1 MLYRFSHKTGAYG
14 VTIKEE
20 NDDQVL
26 VQVEQVIKHPK
37 QGDLHNPGQT
47 EGVFFHERRA
57 LSHYE
62 KRYATRSQLREFN
75 VEEMTYEASL
85 QQAITKMENDLKQ
98 QNTEFA
104 KLALNNLENLKMT
117 IQFNI
122 NKNFYR
128 SFERVSSYLTS
139 SEKSLLICVFV
150 VFQNNMI
157 HV

>member
-1 MLYRFSHKTGAYG
+1 MLHRFSHKTGTYG
-14 VTIKEE
+14 VSIVEQHGDE
-20 NDDQVL
+20 VL
-26 VQVEQVIKHPK
+26 VQIEQVIKHPK

-104 KLALNNLENLKMT
+104 KLALNNLENIKIDYS
-117 IQFNI
+117 IQYKQKF
-122 NKNFYR
+122 
-128 SFERVSSYLTS
+128 L
-139 SEKSLLICVFV
+139 
-150 VFQNNMI
+150 
-157 HV
+157 

>member
-75 VEEMTYEASL
+75 VEEMTYESSL

-104 KLALNNLENLKMT
+104 KLALNNLENLKNDYS
-117 IQFNI
+117 IQYKQKF
-122 NKNFYR
+122 
-128 SFERVSSYLTS
+128 L
-139 SEKSLLICVFV
+139 
-150 VFQNNMI
+150 
-157 HV
+157 

>member
-20 NDDQVL
+20 NEDQVL

-37 QGDLHNPGQT
+37 QGDLHNPGQV

-62 KRYATRSQLREFN
+62 KRYATSSQLRDFN
-75 VEEMTYEASL
+75 VEEMKYEDSL

-98 QNTEFA
+98 QDTEFS
-104 KLALNNLENLKMT
+104 KMALNNLENLKNDYS
-117 IQFNI
+117 IQYKQKF
-122 NKNFYR
+122 F
-128 SFERVSSYLTS
+128 
-139 SEKSLLICVFV
+139 
-150 VFQNNMI
+150 
-157 HV
+157 

>member
-62 KRYATRSQLREFN
+62 KRYGTRSQLREFN

-104 KLALNNLENLKMT
+104 KLALNNLENLKIDYS
-117 IQFNI
+117 IQYKQKF
-122 NKNFYR
+122 
-128 SFERVSSYLTS
+128 L
-139 SEKSLLICVFV
+139 
-150 VFQNNMI
+150 
-157 HV
+157 

>member
-1 MLYRFSHKTGAYG
+1 MLYRFSHKIGAYG

-104 KLALNNLENLKMT
+104 KLALNNLENLKNDYS
-117 IQFNI
+117 IQYKQKF
-122 NKNFYR
+122 
-128 SFERVSSYLTS
+128 L
-139 SEKSLLICVFV
+139 
-150 VFQNNMI
+150 
-157 HV
+157 

>member
-47 EGVFFHERRA
+47 EGVFFQERRA
-57 LSHYE
+57 LSHFE

-104 KLALNNLENLKMT
+104 KQALNNLENLKNDYS
-117 IQFNI
+117 IQYKQKF
-122 NKNFYR
+122 
-128 SFERVSSYLTS
+128 L
-139 SEKSLLICVFV
+139 
-150 VFQNNMI
+150 
-157 HV
+157 

>member
-57 LSHYE
+57 LSHFE

-75 VEEMTYEASL
+75 VEEMTYERVTS
-85 QQAITKMENDLKQ
+85 TSYYKMENDLKQ

-104 KLALNNLENLKMT
+104 KQALNNLENLKMT

-139 SEKSLLICVFV
+139 SEKSLLI
-150 VFQNNMI
+150 
-157 HV
+157 